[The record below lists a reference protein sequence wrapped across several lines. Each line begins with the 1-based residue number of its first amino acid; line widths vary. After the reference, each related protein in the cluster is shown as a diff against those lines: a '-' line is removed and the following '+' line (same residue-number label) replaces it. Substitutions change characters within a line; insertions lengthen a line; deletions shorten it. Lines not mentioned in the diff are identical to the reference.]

1 MPKIR
6 TSHGPRGK
14 KWKVCLGMLPVL
26 NLEWLHFGQV
36 TLSPLNTIQ
45 SFAQTS
51 KTNSG
56 IRYCLITLL
65 ASWYELGRRLP
76 WRRME
81 CQSCRFLEN
90 ASLLEKDERK
100 TNQTDEQQS
109 QILELVELLW
119 RGRLLAIAS
128 STSCTDIPDKM
139 AAVTFVASGPDTL
152 VKSLW

>member
-65 ASWYELGRRLP
+65 ASWYEVGRRLP

-109 QILELVELLW
+109 QNTWTCWTAVKRTAVGNSFIYIMQW
-119 RGRLLAIAS
+119 HSRQDG
-128 STSCTDIPDKM
+128 SC
-139 AAVTFVASGPDTL
+139 DTCGI
-152 VKSLW
+152 WPRYTR